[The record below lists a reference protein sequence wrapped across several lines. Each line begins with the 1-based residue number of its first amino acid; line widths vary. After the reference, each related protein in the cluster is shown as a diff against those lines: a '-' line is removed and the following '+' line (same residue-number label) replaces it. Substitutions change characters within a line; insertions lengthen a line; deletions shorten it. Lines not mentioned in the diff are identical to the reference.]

1 MSNTTP
7 ESSAAD
13 SWISDDSESAK
24 TIDHLIA
31 ELLKA
36 RRRVALIWCI
46 EDVEALRSDLT
57 TDECWQVLQR
67 AERKHDTRVGLT
79 WHTLQDIADD
89 LFPSDKDYS

>member
-7 ESSAAD
+7 GFPGAN
-13 SWISDDSESAK
+13 SWISDDSESAMA
-24 TIDHLIA
+24 IDHLIA

-36 RRRVALIWCI
+36 RRKVAIIWSI
-46 EDVEALRSDLT
+46 EDVSTIRSDLT
-57 TDECWQVLQR
+57 TVECWQVLQR